1 MATED
6 EVLKKLRE
14 RDAFAENDKADGI
27 AQRGIDKGYATLSPA
42 QQHVLEPYMSLPCD
56 GVEDPG
62 GHPNDCS
69 KQLQGAELLQALDD
83 EGYYDALLC
92 EDCRSDY
99 YDWYE

>member
-1 MATED
+1 MAIED

-42 QQHVLEPYMSLPCD
+42 QQHVLKPYMSISCD

-62 GHPNDCS
+62 GYHNECD
-69 KQLQGAELLQALDD
+69 KQLEGRELLQALDD

-92 EDCRSDY
+92 DDCRSDY
-99 YDWYE
+99 HNWYE